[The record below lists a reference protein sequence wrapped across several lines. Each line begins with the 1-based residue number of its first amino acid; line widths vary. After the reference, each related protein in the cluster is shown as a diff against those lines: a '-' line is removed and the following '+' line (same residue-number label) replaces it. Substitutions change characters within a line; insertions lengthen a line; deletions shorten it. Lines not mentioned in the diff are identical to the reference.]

1 MKRLFTLLAILL
13 TILTS
18 CDDNKIGGYTKEPL
32 PADFSYKVL
41 KDESKLT
48 LEKNQL
54 TIEIN
59 EKLTEGQ
66 VATLAEKL
74 YKSKDKQRR
83 FYIFYLLPGMKDGS
97 GAWATSHF
105 DPDLK
110 IDITGA
116 TPKEEASVNA
126 AAEKVEGDI
135 IGKWHEEQYTSADYV
150 IFKKDNKTSIRT
162 IFKNGQTSDEEL
174 KSKKTINSTRYDYKE
189 GGTNGEYFILNSS
202 GELEFYNKENK
213 KFTTATK
220 L

>member
-1 MKRLFTLLAILL
+1 MKRLFTLLAISL

-18 CDDNKIGGYTKEPL
+18 CDYNKIGGYTKEPL

-41 KDESKLT
+41 KDESNLK

-54 TIEIN
+54 TVEIN

-74 YKSKDKQRR
+74 YKSKDKERR

-110 IDITGA
+110 IDIIGA
-116 TPKEEASVNA
+116 TPKEEVSANA
-126 AAEKVEGDI
+126 AADKVEGDI
-135 IGKWHEEQYTSADYV
+135 IGKWHEEQSTSADYV
-150 IFKKDNKTSIRT
+150 IFKKDNKIFIRT

-174 KSKKTINSTRYDYKE
+174 KSKKAGNGRRYDYKE
-189 GGTNGEYFILNSS
+189 DGYNGEYFILNNS
-202 GELEFYNKENK
+202 GELEFYNNENK

>member
-1 MKRLFTLLAILL
+1 MKQLFTLFAILI

-18 CDDNKIGGYTKEPL
+18 CNNNKIGGYTKEPL

-41 KDESKLT
+41 KDESNLKLQ
-48 LEKNQL
+48 KNQL
-54 TIEIN
+54 TVEIN
-59 EKLTEGQ
+59 EKLTESQ

-110 IDITGA
+110 IDIMGA
-116 TPKEEASVNA
+116 TPKEEMAENA
-126 AAEKVEGDI
+126 AADKVEGDI
-135 IGKWHEEQYTSADYV
+135 IGKWHEEQYTAADYV
-150 IFKKDNKTSIRT
+150 IFKKDNKIFIKTF
-162 IFKNGQTSDEEL
+162 FKNGQTMDEEL
-174 KSKKTINSTRYDYKE
+174 KSKKADNGTRYENIE
-189 GGTNGEYFILNSS
+189 GGINGEYFILNNN
-202 GELEFYNKENK
+202 GELEFYNNENK